1 MATNTTID
9 YIIGMPPSNS
19 TDETIGGRTNTVMEN
34 SMPIAKIY
42 PGTPSFTKGLTLF
55 SRNPAFRRGGE
66 GAPKGYDSKKSL
78 SYSALLNSHG
88 YSLSQPKYT
97 SNGGNEGCIVLAYQA
112 DSFPTDSFSND
123 YGENFLQGMT
133 NVASEAAAS
142 VSQMM
147 GARNI
152 GEGADKIIA
161 NLKETGGI
169 PGAAGGVLGK
179 AKGFASNTLGAMLPT
194 SLSGGVNLVSKLAAG
209 SRIDFPMVWKSSSFQ
224 PSYTMTVRLYNPYPG
239 NNEATKKYIAA
250 PIAAIMLLAIPVS
263 TDGITYSWPFIHRIA
278 SPGIYD
284 LDPAFISNV
293 TIIKG
298 GDQQQISYKQ
308 KLGIVDIRI
317 DFGSLFNSM
326 LAAHGLGRK
335 RPTLDGYLKGM
346 VGIDSEKKGVEN
358 FSTTPGRQLT
368 KEEHMAQFPQ
378 KSVYN
383 IPVTKNQATTQTEL
397 TSEDKDNTPNR
408 VSQIAKAIQA
418 ALTSRMPEGFGR

>member
-1 MATNTTID
+1 MAANTTID

-19 TDETIGGRTNTVMEN
+19 TDETVGGRTNIVMEN

-55 SRNPAFRRGGE
+55 SRTPAFRSGGE
-66 GAPKGYDSKKSL
+66 GGKKSL
-78 SYSALLNSHG
+78 SYSSLLDSHG
-88 YSLSQPKYT
+88 YNLKQPKYT
-97 SNGGNEGCIVLAYQA
+97 SNGGTEGCIVLAYQA
-112 DSFPTDSFSND
+112 DSFPTDSFSNE

-133 NVASEAAAS
+133 NVASEGAAS
-142 VSQMM
+142 IMQMM
-147 GARNI
+147 GSRNLGSGMDKI
-152 GEGADKIIA
+152 AKSLGEG
-161 NLKETGGI
+161 
-169 PGAAGGVLGK
+169 GK
-179 AKGFASNTLGAMLPT
+179 ASQFAGKAIGTGSNLTGDLLRSILPNKG
-194 SLSGGVNLVSKLAAG
+194 VDLVSKLSAG
-209 SRIDFPMVWKSSSFQ
+209 SRIDFPMLWKSSSFQ

-263 TDGITYSWPFIHRIA
+263 QDGITYSWPFIHKIV
-278 SPGIYD
+278 SPGIYN

-326 LAAHGLGRK
+326 LAAHGLTRT

-346 VGIDSEKKGVEN
+346 VGDDAEKQGVKN
-358 FSTTPGRQLT
+358 FSTTPGQERTIDQKRPTTNLT
-368 KEEHMAQFPQ
+368 TEEQ
-378 KSVYN
+378 KRPP
-383 IPVTKNQATTQTEL
+383 ITKNQAYTQTEL
-397 TSEDKDNTPNR
+397 TDEDKDSPPDRILETT
-408 VSQIAKAIQA
+408 KLIQTD
-418 ALTSRMPEGFGR
+418 LELDMPEGFRR